1 MTTTPPVPAVAPA
14 RTALV
19 SGAGRGIGRHL
30 AIGLAEAGLGV
41 GLVGR
46 TLDTLEDTAEAC
58 REHGVPAS
66 VAVADVTVADDVDAA
81 VDRIFADLGSVDL
94 LVNNAGAIENLE
106 VPFADDDVE
115 DVWRVVEVNI
125 RGPLLITHAVL
136 PQMLAA
142 GGGRIIGLSSGAA
155 YRRSASH
162 TGYGISKGGL
172 ARLSTI
178 LDAQYR
184 DRGIRTFDLSPGV
197 VRTDMS
203 TGMPMHHDR
212 TEWTDPRSVVDL
224 LAGIARGHL
233 DAVSGR
239 FMRAGVDT
247 VEALSQAATHITATD
262 ARRLQ
267 VTSWGDDDPLADP
280 IG

>member
-1 MTTTPPVPAVAPA
+1 MTITPPLPALEPA
-14 RTALV
+14 RTALIT
-19 SGAGRGIGRHL
+19 GAGRGIGRHL
-30 AIGLAEAGLGV
+30 AVGLAEAGVAV

-46 TLDTLEDTAEAC
+46 TLDTLEETAQTC

-66 VAVADVTVADDVDAA
+66 VAVADVTVPDDVEAA
-81 VDRIFADLGSVDL
+81 VREIRDDLGSVDL
-94 LVNNAGAIENLE
+94 LVNNAAAIENLE
-106 VPFADDDVE
+106 VPFAEDDVD
-115 DVWRVVEVNI
+115 DVWRVIEVNL
-125 RGPLLITHAVL
+125 RGPLLVTHAVL
-136 PQMLAA
+136 PHMLAA
-142 GGGRIIGLSSGAA
+142 GNGRIIGLSSGAA
-155 YRRSASH
+155 YRRSQAH

-178 LDAQYR
+178 LDGQYR

-203 TGMPMHHDR
+203 TGMPMHRGR
-212 TEWTDPRSVVDL
+212 TEWTDPHAVIH
-224 LAGIARGHL
+224 LAVGIARGEL

-239 FMRAGVDT
+239 FLRAGLDT
-247 VEALSQAATHITATD
+247 VASVNAAADRIVAAD

-280 IG
+280 VG